1 MVAAFPIAKLA
12 SLAVKQI
19 SKPLANAIKNKAKAH
34 PFIRKF
40 VCMPPAQLYHWA
52 EVNVK
57 MRVMG
62 LGKAKDVQRL
72 NEQMATELGA
82 ELLGEAIIFFIA
94 AATIYV
100 EYQRSAM
107 KEQVK
112 EEEKTQKVRRL
123 EYRIQELDIVTDQQ
137 EARIRELSRIV
148 LDIQSKLCDVKS
160 SDAPWFRQKK

>member
-1 MVAAFPIAKLA
+1 SV
-12 SLAVKQI
+12 
-19 SKPLANAIKNKAKAH
+19 
-34 PFIRKF
+34 
-40 VCMPPAQLYHWA
+40 YHWA